1 VNIEDVSDQIA
12 ARLKT
17 ITGLRVHQD
26 DPGSIDPPC
35 VAIALPE
42 DVQFDQTYG
51 RGSDRIAWSFALMVA
66 RVDQDKARLTRRLAP
81 YLAGAGPQSI
91 KQVIESDDG
100 NLYDRYTA
108 FHTVR
113 LVRAEIAILQY
124 GSIDYQGV
132 IFEADI
138 FGQGTA

>member
-1 VNIEDVSDQIA
+1 MNIDDISDEIA
-12 ARLKT
+12 TRLRT
-17 ITGLRVHQD
+17 IPGLRVYQD

-42 DVQFDQTYG
+42 DITFDQTYG
-51 RGSDRIAWSFALMVA
+51 RGSDRITWTFALMAA
-66 RVDQDKARLTRRLAP
+66 RLDADKARLTKRLSP
-81 YLAGAGPQSI
+81 YTSGSGELSI
-91 KQVIESDDG
+91 KRVVESEDAEA
-100 NLYDRYTA
+100 YTPYTA
-108 FHTVR
+108 FHTIR
-113 LVRAEIAILQY
+113 LTRGEFAILQY

>member
-1 VNIEDVSDQIA
+1 MNIEDVSDEIA
-12 ARLKT
+12 TRLRT
-17 ITGLRVHQD
+17 VAGLRVHQD

-51 RGSDRIAWSFALMVA
+51 RGSDRISWSLALIVA
-66 RVDQDKARLTRRLAP
+66 RLDSDKARLTRRLSP
-81 YLAGAGPQSI
+81 YLAGAGPVSI
-91 KQVIESDDG
+91 KQVIESDDA
-100 NLYDRYTA
+100 NIYTRYTA
-108 FHTVR
+108 FHTIR